1 MFRNSQAIRSIKAK
15 VRIITPPKAKSQAQ
29 RDAEAK
35 IAADNTLTGFQK
47 QKLYKELW

>member
-1 MFRNSQAIRSIKAK
+1 MVRNSRAVHPFKAK
-15 VRIITPPKAKSQAQ
+15 FRLTTKPKPKSQAQ

-47 QKLYKELW
+47 QKLYRELW